1 MKTRM
6 ITSFPTRN
14 SFPKVETSIYNRI
27 FAIAEKHTCIIAL
40 PTLYTWYEQ
49 RIDISAPF
57 HQQWIWA
64 DGLVRRFVWQGVGT
78 VEEVIQVEDSRKR
91 LHR

>member
-40 PTLYTWYEQ
+40 PTLYVVA
-49 RIDISAPF
+49 ILAKKLVISARM
-57 HQQWIWA
+57 I
-64 DGLVRRFVWQGVGT
+64 RFLQLGG
-78 VEEVIQVEDSRKR
+78 K
-91 LHR
+91 

>member
-40 PTLYTWYEQ
+40 PTLY
-49 RIDISAPF
+49 ISSTIYTKKLNIGMQGP
-57 HQQWIWA
+57 
-64 DGLVRRFVWQGVGT
+64 GSKNGSPRR
-78 VEEVIQVEDSRKR
+78 
-91 LHR
+91 

>member
-1 MKTRM
+1 MKNRM

-40 PTLYTWYEQ
+40 PTLYMSIINEGNEIYT
-49 RIDISAPF
+49 R
-57 HQQWIWA
+57 
-64 DGLVRRFVWQGVGT
+64 
-78 VEEVIQVEDSRKR
+78 
-91 LHR
+91 